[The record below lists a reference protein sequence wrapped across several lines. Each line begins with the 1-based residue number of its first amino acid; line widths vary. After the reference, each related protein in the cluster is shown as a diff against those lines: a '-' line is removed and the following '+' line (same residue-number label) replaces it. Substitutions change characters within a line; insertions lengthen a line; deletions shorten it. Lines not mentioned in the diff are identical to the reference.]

1 MRLPKILLNAL
12 LALCLLL
19 PAAAALGA
27 DEDPYLWLEEV
38 DGEKALAW
46 VTERSAADQ
55 AELEAVP
62 EFAPI
67 HEKLQEIFTSND
79 RIPYPSVQGDYL
91 YNFWQ
96 DAEHVRGIWRRTT
109 LASYLS
115 DATEWETVIDVDA
128 LAEADGENWVWK
140 GAQGLYPDYDLYLV
154 NLSRGGGDATVVTV
168 IGPVADPTP
177 ISAPI

>member
-96 DAEHVRGIWRRTT
+96 DDEHVPANREYYRR
-109 LASYLS
+109 LF
-115 DATEWETVIDVDA
+115 DI
-128 LAEADGENWVWK
+128 AERRLGNRF
-140 GAQGLYPDYDLYLV
+140 GFPFPLPSPDE
-154 NLSRGGGDATVVTV
+154 
-168 IGPVADPTP
+168 P
-177 ISAPI
+177 